1 MWLAQDNFQMFR
13 KTQRIVP
20 IRDRRQ
26 SKRYLTLRNA
36 RNVGLALVAIFLI
49 ITIRSE
55 MRDPQPGDY
64 GRLFHKELPPAPV
77 AKPMEIVR
85 EAPPAVP
92 DHTAADPMLV
102 EPMTRAQWL
111 DGSFTADASSEPI
124 QASATPPT
132 VVAPVR
138 GTDRVAIVGG
148 PEGVMI
154 VKETRKRGGLK
165 GGFGR

>member
-1 MWLAQDNFQMFR
+1 MCLALKDSQMFR

-26 SKRYLTLRNA
+26 SKRYLTLRNV

-64 GRLFHKELPPAPV
+64 GRLFHRELPPAPV

-85 EAPPAVP
+85 EAPPAVS
-92 DHTAADPMLV
+92 DHDAADPMLV
-102 EPMTRAQWL
+102 EPMARAQWL
-111 DGSFTADASSEPI
+111 DGSFTADESPQPV
-124 QASATPPT
+124 QASASPT
-132 VVAPVR
+132 IVAPVR

-148 PEGVMI
+148 PEGVTI

>member
-1 MWLAQDNFQMFR
+1 MR
-13 KTQRIVP
+13 SKPQRIVP

-36 RNVGLALVAIFLI
+36 GYAGIGLVVVFLL

-55 MRDPQPGDY
+55 MRGLGPSDY
-64 GRLFHKELPPAPV
+64 GRLFHSELPPPPT
-77 AKPMEIVR
+77 AKPVEVVR
-85 EAPPAVP
+85 EAPVAVP

-102 EPMTRAQWL
+102 EPMVRAQWL
-111 DGSFTADASSEPI
+111 DGTIGTDTVSLEPV
-124 QASATPPT
+124 QAAVATTPT

-138 GTDRVAIVGG
+138 GQDRVAIVGG